1 MAKKKQRVSGDKSLA
16 LRIFVLMVAG
26 IMALG
31 VVASAVAV
39 LFV

>member
-1 MAKKKQRVSGDKSLA
+1 MAKKKQRVSGDKPLA